1 MMINVFCNEK
11 GSGKTKALVNL
22 ANEKACKAKGN
33 IVYIDD
39 DNKMLFQLD
48 RNIRFVCAEDFKLKT
63 AKEIEGFLCGIVSQ
77 DYDVEYVMVDGIMK
91 KVDIEEMPKLFD
103 KIKYLVDNHN
113 IKFYIN
119 ISGNSEELPKEVRK
133 YVVEKQ

>member
-1 MMINVFCNEK
+1 
-11 GSGKTKALVNL
+11 
-22 ANEKACKAKGN
+22 
-33 IVYIDD
+33 
-39 DNKMLFQLD
+39 
-48 RNIRFVCAEDFKLKT
+48 
-63 AKEIEGFLCGIVSQ
+63 
-77 DYDVEYVMVDGIMK
+77 MK

-119 ISGNSEELPKEVRK
+119 ISGNSEELPKEIQK